1 MFKNHNAIM
10 WIYLGFA
17 VLGFFI
23 PWYYNLQFMLT
34 GETFTP
40 QKFITAGMVSPLA
53 SSLTTDFMVCAS
65 ALFTFMIVE
74 SRRLKMRHMWVVYL
88 STFLIAIA
96 FAAPL
101 FFYLREKRLNTLES

>member
-1 MFKNHNAIM
+1 MKNITPIM
-10 WIYLGFA
+10 YVYLGLC

-23 PWYYNLQFMLT
+23 PWYYNLQFMMT

-40 QKFITAGMVSPLA
+40 QKFIAAGMVSPLA
-53 SSLTTDFMVCAS
+53 SSLTTDFMICAS
-65 ALFTFMIVE
+65 AFSTFIIIE
-74 SRRLKMRHMWVVYL
+74 SRRLKMKNMWIIYI

-101 FFYLREKRLNTLES
+101 FLFMRERKLRIKH

>member
-1 MFKNHNAIM
+1 MYV
-10 WIYLGFA
+10 YLGFS

-23 PWYYNLQFMLT
+23 PWYYNMQFMMT

-40 QKFITAGMVSPLA
+40 QKFISAGMVSPLA
-53 SSLTTDFMVCAS
+53 SSLTTDFMICAS
-65 ALFTFMIVE
+65 ALFTFIIVE
-74 SRRLKMRHMWVVYL
+74 SRRLKMKNMWVIYV

-101 FFYLREKRLNTLES
+101 FLYLRERKLNNP